1 MKRTLRSVKLLTV
14 IGLSLAAF
22 ACDDP
27 GDGGGG
33 GGGGNPSDGP
43 TAQELLELTQTCDP
57 LPGVSKFKTDY
68 NVSSTIQ
75 ICRLNGAI
83 WWRADADIDC
93 DGGSSAECKNDP
105 DYQSTTSA
113 KDSQGN
119 FVDASKVPFLVVPMA
134 GNGFDPK
141 AYGIKTGWSAYG
153 SAGAMIYNGKIVYGP
168 YADAGPAGIIGELSQ
183 AAAAKLGIP
192 TSPISG
198 GVSSGVTYI
207 VFTGNNTYVDPI
219 ESASMAT
226 SLGKSL
232 ANTLLENN

>member
-1 MKRTLRSVKLLTV
+1 MKRTIHTVKMLTIV
-14 IGLSLAAF
+14 GLSLAAF

-27 GDGGGG
+27 GEGEGD
-33 GGGGNPSDGP
+33 GGNPNNGAP
-43 TAQELLELTQTCDP
+43 TAAELLDLTQHCDP

-75 ICRLNGAI
+75 ICQLNGAI

-93 DGGSSAECKNDP
+93 DGGTSAECKDDP

-113 KDSQGN
+113 KDSKGN
-119 FVDASKVPFLVVPMA
+119 FVDASKVPFLVVPQA
-134 GNGFDPK
+134 SNGFDPK
-141 AYGIKTGWSAYG
+141 SHGIKTGWSAYG
-153 SAGAMIYNGKIVYGP
+153 SAGAMIYNGKVIYGP
-168 YADAGPAGIIGELSQ
+168 YADAGPEGIIGELSQ
-183 AAAAKLGIP
+183 AAAAQLGIP
-192 TSPISG
+192 TSPIHG

-207 VFTGNNTYVDPI
+207 VFTGANTYVDPI
-219 ESASMAT
+219 ESAAMAN